1 MTDKY
6 KNFEDLS
13 KNEKA
18 EHFYIYQQEGSSGLT
33 VLAPHGGGIE
43 PGTSEIAKGIA
54 GTEHTLYCF
63 EGRKPKGN
71 SALHITSTNIDEP
84 TGVSIAKHSEKVVA
98 IHGCSDKKEVIY
110 LGGLDFDLKSKIHRY
125 LVRTGFRV
133 EEPPTLTLQ
142 GNHPNNICNRSKNSR
157 GVQIEISKGIRHL
170 MFEDYTKWK
179 GRERTGPTYE
189 KFVSAIREAIAEI
202 GE

>member
-1 MTDKY
+1 MDKY
-6 KNFEDLS
+6 KNFKDLS

-18 EHFYIYQQEGSSGLT
+18 EHFYIYQQEGSSGLA
-33 VLAPHGGGIE
+33 VLAPHGGKIE

-71 SALHITSTNIDEP
+71 RNLHITSPNFDEP
-84 TGVSIAKHSEKVVA
+84 TALAIVKRSEKVLV
-98 IHGCSDKKEVIY
+98 IHGCADEKEVIY
-110 LGGLDFDLKSKIHRY
+110 LGGLDIDFKSKIHEC
-125 LVRTGFRV
+125 LVRVGFRV

-142 GNHPNNICNRSKNSR
+142 GNHPNNICNRSKNNC
-157 GVQIEISKGIRHL
+157 GVQIEISKGLRHL
-170 MFEDYTKWK
+170 MFEDHTKWK
-179 GRERTGPTYE
+179 GGKRTSPTYE

-202 GE
+202 VE